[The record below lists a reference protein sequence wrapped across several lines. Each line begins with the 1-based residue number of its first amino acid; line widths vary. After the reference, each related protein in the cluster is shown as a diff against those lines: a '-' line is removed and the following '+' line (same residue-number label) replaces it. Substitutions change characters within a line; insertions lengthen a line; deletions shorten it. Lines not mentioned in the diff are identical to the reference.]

1 MVPNI
6 LIAYYPA
13 RKKLSCCKTTDLCHH
28 FSLFSESREGPNVR
42 YVKRPVPLSDYLHL
56 SFLFIVSS
64 WNHDQ
69 VVVSRVLRLHHHPLF
84 SGHDARLTVRRP
96 LLGWRRVSI
105 LIRRNS
111 KTVAHPHLLI
121 GDGGHDLSLAS
132 PISFPGKQELVVV
145 VFVFFDHEAFLSAG
159 GHAVGRGGVNSTLS
173 HCSGGHHRAAEV
185 CVSRTEVIG
194 AARGLALAEGRS
206 AERLRSQRCISSVR
220 WGDLVGAAA
229 LPCALLVSGSLSS
242 TGTSPALFEKLSAFV
257 HNVPH
262 LKHTANGEVVNDV
275 FAKHSQLAGVRA
287 TEDALKRQRVH
298 GGRDGDRGHV
308 LQQHLER
315 RNKDWCG

>member
-1 MVPNI
+1 MHHI
-6 LIAYYPA
+6 LSCFAVFKLNRTNYKAFKIIIYLYYKQNGTQYIDSILSSP
-13 RKKLSCCKTTDLCHH
+13 KNKLINKLSCCKTTDLCHH

-42 YVKRPVPLSDYLHL
+42 DVKCPVPLSDYLHL
-56 SFLFIVSS
+56 SFLFIVSSLLSS

-84 SGHDARLTVRRP
+84 SGHDSGHDARLTVRRP

-121 GDGGHDLSLAS
+121 GDGDHDLSLAS
-132 PISFPGKQELVVV
+132 PISFPGKQELVVIF
-145 VFVFFDHEAFLSAG
+145 FVFFDHEAFLSAG

-194 AARGLALAEGRS
+194 AARGTGSRWRTVGWEVEGSKVHLLRPLGRPCWRRRS
-206 AERLRSQRCISSVR
+206 ALRSPCLRFPELHWNLPCPLWEAQCICPQCATSEAHCQR
-220 WGDLVGAAA
+220 WG
-229 LPCALLVSGSLSS
+229 S
-242 TGTSPALFEKLSAFV
+242 
-257 HNVPH
+257 
-262 LKHTANGEVVNDV
+262 
-275 FAKHSQLAGVRA
+275 
-287 TEDALKRQRVH
+287 
-298 GGRDGDRGHV
+298 
-308 LQQHLER
+308 
-315 RNKDWCG
+315 